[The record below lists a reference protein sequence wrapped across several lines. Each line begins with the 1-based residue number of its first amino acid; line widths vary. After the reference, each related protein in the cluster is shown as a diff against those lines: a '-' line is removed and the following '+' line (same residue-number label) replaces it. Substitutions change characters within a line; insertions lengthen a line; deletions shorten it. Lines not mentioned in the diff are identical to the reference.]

1 MADFK
6 ISTCFLTQFV
16 NLTGNR
22 LKIIIHFANDEEI

>member
-6 ISTCFLTQFV
+6 ISTRFLTQFV

-22 LKIIIHFANDEEI
+22 LKNIGFEQLFCD